1 MRFFL
6 YHKGI
11 VKKYIGD
18 KKRHLFV
25 PVDLNDLVERK
36 LFPFWILTFKRIVDG
51 VEQTSV
57 DLKTKKE
64 IALLFLDSI
73 QSRNLFLTIENIRKA
88 LVQIVENGF
97 LPTIFF
103 IRFDRLIEI
112 VNGQFFANLE
122 GLIDVTNQRLSYVFT
137 SFRTIDRIAQS
148 LPSNFLQVFAN
159 VIYLRPATQ
168 SDTQVIF
175 KTFKRRY
182 KISAKREIAK
192 KIVELSGG
200 HVQYLHLATVIFSQV
215 QNRKLEVSDLM
226 GILLGDERIS
236 FQGEEIWESLTDG
249 EQATLSKIHQKS
261 KVSSKEREE
270 NKYLW
275 DTGLVFEKDG
285 KLAIFSPLF
294 EDYLDRVGRKEADKR
309 LDLTKKEHL
318 LFSLMVES
326 YEHILEREKIISY
339 VWPEEE
345 EFGVS
350 DWTIDRLVARLR
362 AKLLA
367 QKSEYQLVTV
377 KTRGFKLT
385 KKKVL

>member
-1 MRFFL
+1 MANSVIETKYPLSFRKEDAFRLGEHIRLRHSVELVGLKRVGISDFLRFFL

-73 QSRNLFLTIENIRKA
+73 QSRNLFLTIENIRKVLA
-88 LVQIVENGF
+88 KIVENGF

-215 QNRKLEVSDLM
+215 QNRKLKVSDLM

-285 KLAIFSPLF
+285 KLVIFSPFF
-294 EDYLDRVGRKEADKR
+294 EDYLEGVGGQEADKR

-326 YEHILEREKIISY
+326 YEHIL
-339 VWPEEE
+339 
-345 EFGVS
+345 
-350 DWTIDRLVARLR
+350 
-362 AKLLA
+362 
-367 QKSEYQLVTV
+367 
-377 KTRGFKLT
+377 
-385 KKKVL
+385 